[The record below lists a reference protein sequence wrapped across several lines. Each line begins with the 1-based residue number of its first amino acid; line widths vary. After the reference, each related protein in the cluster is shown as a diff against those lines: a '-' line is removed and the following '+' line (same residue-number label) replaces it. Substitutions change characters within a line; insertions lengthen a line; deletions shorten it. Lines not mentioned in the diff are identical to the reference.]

1 MSRVERRALVERAA
15 PALPVSRQCRLLS
28 VSRASVYRRPA
39 EISEEDCTIMALID
53 RQYLARPYYGSRRM
67 AAWLAT
73 QGHVVNRKRVRRLM
87 RLAGLVA
94 IYQRPN
100 TSKPAVAHKIYP
112 YLLGGLSIERVNQV
126 WCSDVTY
133 IPMAKGFLY
142 LVVIM
147 DWVSRAVL
155 AWRLSNTLGAE
166 FCVEALEEAL
176 SRYGRP
182 EIFNT
187 DQGSQFT
194 SDDFTGTLKRSGV
207 MISMDGKGRC
217 MDNIFVERLWRS
229 LKYEEV
235 YLNAYAT
242 VVEAKTGISTWLG
255 FYNEERQHQSLGYR
269 TPRQIYQEGLWICG
283 RSALPTGSA
292 SPASRASSE
301 GGEMLAFA
309 HIPTGAT
316 ANTGFNIDEVNSRFV
331 EPTGALTVI
340 GADIETRRATP

>member
-1 MSRVERRALVERAA
+1 MVERLNPV
-15 PALPVSRQCRLLS
+15 LPVSQQCRLLA
-28 VSRASVYRRPA
+28 VTRAAVYRKPA
-39 EISEEDCTIMALID
+39 EVSPEDLAIMALID
-53 RQYLARPYYGSRRM
+53 RHYLARPYYGSRRM

-73 QGHVVNRKRVRRLM
+73 QGHLVNRKRVQRLM
-87 RLAGLVA
+87 RLLGLVA

-100 TSKPAVAHKIYP
+100 TSKPAAAHKTYP
-112 YLLGGLSIERVNQV
+112 YLLGGLTIERVNQV

-142 LVVIM
+142 LVVVM
-147 DWVSRAVL
+147 DWASRAVL
-155 AWRLSNTLGAE
+155 AWRLSNTLGAD

-194 SDDFTGTLKRSGV
+194 SDDFTGTLKRHDV
-207 MISMDGKGRC
+207 TISMDGKGRC

-242 VVEAKTGISTWLG
+242 VAEAKTGIGAWLS

-269 TPRQIYQEGLWICG
+269 TPRQIYQQGLWICG

-292 SPASRASSE
+292 SPACRASSE

-309 HIPTGAT
+309 HIPTGT
-316 ANTGFNIDEVNSRFV
+316 AANKGFDIDEVNSRLV
-331 EPTGALTVI
+331 EPAVALTAI
-340 GADIETRRATP
+340 GADIDTGRVTP